1 MKKTFL
7 TAAVVALG
15 LAGAAGPALAQSG
28 PGGQWHPGY
37 PGNSGPNVEFSLQF
51 GSDKNFHRHRV
62 LTNTQLR
69 FRLRAQGYHDI
80 RILNRNRLT
89 VTVRAEDWRNRDYIL
104 TVNAYNGRVLSRQA
118 LFRPGP
124 WPRPGFG
131 FGFNFQG

>member
-28 PGGQWHPGY
+28 PSGQWGY

-51 GSDKNFHRHRV
+51 GSNNNFHRQRA
-62 LTNTQLR
+62 LSNSQLR

-80 RILNRNRLT
+80 RFLNRNRLT

-104 TVNAYNGRVLSRQA
+104 TVNAVNGRVISRQA
-118 LFRPGP
+118 LYRPGP
-124 WPRPGFG
+124 FPRPGFG
-131 FGFNFQG
+131 FGFGFQS